1 MRTGGATV
9 NHHPCNHELTTAL
22 RGIMRYRPG
31 YKETF
36 MLKKNWL
43 IAAAMIVALAA
54 GSASAQIAKGKTA
67 PDFSLKTLDGKD
79 FKLKPLVS
87 KGTDQKKVVILAFW
101 GSWCPPCRA
110 EGPHLQALYEKYK
123 DQDVAV
129 VGVAVQDEQASA
141 QKFVDFAKL
150 TYTVVLDTDEAD
162 IGAKYGA
169 PPIPRLYVLD
179 RNGTV
184 RFTHL
189 GYGQGAE
196 VELDKEIKGLLKEKP
211 KP

>member
-1 MRTGGATV
+1 
-9 NHHPCNHELTTAL
+9 
-22 RGIMRYRPG
+22 
-31 YKETF
+31 

-43 IAAAMIVALAA
+43 IAAAMVLALAG
-54 GSASAQIAKGKTA
+54 GSANAQIAKGKKA

-79 FKLKPLVS
+79 FKLKPLVT
-87 KGTDQKKVVILAFW
+87 KGADQKKVVILAFW

-110 EGPHLQALYEKYK
+110 EAPHLQALYAKNK
-123 DQDVAV
+123 DQGVDV

-141 QKFVDFAKL
+141 QRFVDFAKL
-150 TYTVVLDTDEAD
+150 TYTVVMDTEAAD

-196 VELDKEIKGLLKEKP
+196 VELEKEIKGLLKEKS